1 MEALQINT
9 LTATTPSARA
19 DGACDSLAT
28 VMPDGHTAFMNTTVA
43 IVEDD
48 LVLRNTLSRLIN
60 RTSGFECVASC
71 ASGEEAL
78 KVIPSLKPSVVIMD
92 LNLPQMSG
100 IECTKRLSALVPSTP
115 IIILTV
121 YEDGELIFRA
131 LQAGASGYLIKRS
144 KPDEVLKAIKEAHEG
159 GAPMSSHIARRV
171 VLSFR
176 EPPSN
181 AAAAGAVAESA
192 ALTERETQLLSYL
205 SQGFSNKEIAD
216 KLNISVPTVRTHLRH
231 IYEKLHVRSRGE
243 AIVKAIGSA
252 PRNPPPQI

>member
-1 MEALQINT
+1 MSI
-9 LTATTPSARA
+9 
-19 DGACDSLAT
+19 T
-28 VMPDGHTAFMNTTVA
+28 VG

-48 LVLRNTLSRLIN
+48 LVLRDTLAKLIGGAA
-60 RTSGFECVASC
+60 GFQCVAAC

-78 KVIPSLKPSVVIMD
+78 KVLPPLKPAVIVMD
-92 LNLPQMSG
+92 LNLPQMTG
-100 IECTKRLSALVPSTP
+100 IECTRRLSTLLPSTP

-144 KPDEVLKAIKEAHEG
+144 KPDEVLNAIKEAAEG

-171 VLSFR
+171 VFSFR
-176 EPPSN
+176 AP
-181 AAAAGAVAESA
+181 AATVSAADTA
-192 ALTERETQLLSYL
+192 ALTDREAELLAHL
-205 SQGFSNKEIAD
+205 SQGFANKEIAD

-243 AIVKAIGSA
+243 AIVKAIGTS
-252 PRNPPPQI
+252 PRGL

>member
-1 MEALQINT
+1 M
-9 LTATTPSARA
+9 S
-19 DGACDSLAT
+19 
-28 VMPDGHTAFMNTTVA
+28 TTVG

-48 LVLRNTLSRLIN
+48 LVLRSTLAKLIGG
-60 RTSGFECVASC
+60 TPGFQCVAAC

-78 KVIPSLKPSVVIMD
+78 KVLPPLKPAVIVMD
-92 LNLPQMSG
+92 LNLPQMTG
-100 IECTKRLSALVPSTP
+100 IECTRRISALLPATP

-144 KPDEVLKAIKEAHEG
+144 KPDEVLNAIKEAAEG

-171 VLSFR
+171 VFSFR
-176 EPPSN
+176 GP
-181 AAAAGAVAESA
+181 AASA
-192 ALTERETQLLSYL
+192 ADTSALTDRESQLLGYL
-205 SQGFSNKEIAD
+205 SQGFANKEIAD

-243 AIVKAIGSA
+243 AIVKAIGTS
-252 PRNPPPQI
+252 PRGL